1 MKTNLNDL
9 INAMSEQISHSDI
22 LAANELA
29 KISAVIAKR
38 RIEMNM
44 NQKQFA
50 EFVGVSQSMVSKWES
65 EDYNF
70 TVESLAK
77 ICERLNLSLDISIK
91 EQNKQCIKALRVTN
105 PHWSVSACNNN
116 SIEFS
121 NEVA

>member
-91 EQNKQCIKALRVTN
+91 EQNKQCIK
-105 PHWSVSACNNN
+105 
-116 SIEFS
+116 
-121 NEVA
+121 